1 MKKVIFFM
9 ISLRPKQWIKNIFIF
24 APLVFSLNFLKF
36 EDIRNSFIAFVLF
49 SLITGSIYILNDCFD
64 KNYDKKHPKKKNRP
78 IASEKLSVRFAVSG
92 AIFIIILALF
102 MIFNFSKNFFY
113 ISTIYIVLNILYSV
127 YLKKVVILDVF
138 IIATGFVLR
147 VIVGGVIIKI
157 ELSPWILIVTFLLS
171 MFLGFIKRRQELI
184 KINCLEADEDKSRI
198 TLKKYNLS
206 FLDQLISITTATTLI
221 SYISYVL
228 NPQVQERLNTKQL
241 YFTVPFV
248 IFGIFRYLYLTYTKD
263 EGESPEEVIF
273 TDLPFTLNIVIWVFV
288 FILLIL

>member
-1 MKKVIFFM
+1 MKKVIFFI

-36 EDIRNSFIAFVLF
+36 EDVRNSFIAFVLF

-78 IASEKLSVRFAVSG
+78 IASEKLSVCFAVSG

-102 MIFNFSKNFFY
+102 IIFNFSKNFFY

-147 VIVGGVIIKI
+147 VIIGGVIIKI

-184 KINCLEADEDKSRI
+184 KINYLEADEDKSRI

>member
-1 MKKVIFFM
+1 M

-24 APLVFSLNFLKF
+24 TPLVFSLNFLKF
-36 EDIRNSFIAFVLF
+36 ENVRNSFIAFVLF

-64 KNYDKKHPKKKNRP
+64 KNYDKKHPKKKDRP
-78 IASEKLSVRFAVSG
+78 IASEKLSVCFAVSG
-92 AIFIIILALF
+92 AIFIILLSLF
-102 MIFNFSKNFFY
+102 MIFYFSKNFFY

-127 YLKKVVILDVF
+127 YLKKIVILDVF

-147 VIVGGVIIKI
+147 VIIGGVIIKI

-171 MFLGFIKRRQELI
+171 MFLGFIKRRQELV
-184 KINCLEADEDKSRI
+184 KINSSESKEIEQRI
-198 TLKKYNLS
+198 TLKKYNIP

-288 FILLIL
+288 FIFLLF

>member
-36 EDIRNSFIAFVLF
+36 EDVRNSFIAFVLF

-78 IASEKLSVRFAVSG
+78 IASEKLSVCFAVSG
-92 AIFIIILALF
+92 AIFIILLALF

-113 ISTIYIVLNILYSV
+113 ISIIYIVLNILYSV

-147 VIVGGVIIKI
+147 VIIGGVIIKI
-157 ELSPWILIVTFLLS
+157 ELSPWILIITFLLS
-171 MFLGFIKRRQELI
+171 MFLGFIKRRQELV
-184 KINCLEADEDKSRI
+184 KINSSGSKGIEQRI
-198 TLKKYNLS
+198 TLKEYNLS

-241 YFTVPFV
+241 YFTIPFV

-273 TDLPFTLNIVIWVFV
+273 TDLPFFLNIVIWIFV
-288 FILLIL
+288 FIFLLL